1 MIPFLDLKSI
11 NAQYRSE
18 LIDAATRVIDSG
30 WYIQGTEVKAFE
42 EEFAN
47 YCGSKH
53 CIGVANG
60 LDALILTLRAWKELG
75 KLKEGDEVIVPANT
89 YIASI
94 LAITENRL
102 KPVLVEPDEA
112 TFNICPKNIAKAI
125 TPNTKAILAVHL
137 YGQMAPMPE
146 IMALADSHNLL
157 VLEDAAQAHGAS
169 INGRKAGNWGH
180 AAGFSFY
187 PGKNLGALGD
197 AGAVTTNDEEL
208 AQTIRALGNYGSHK
222 KYENLYQ
229 GVNSRLDE
237 MQAAMLRVKLRHLDT
252 EIEHRRAVAAAYMEG
267 LADSGLMLPLEIG
280 VSPMSLESHVWHLFV
295 IRTKNREK
303 LQKQLVKQGVQTL
316 IHYPIAPHKQLAY
329 SDFSH
334 LIFPVTEAIHGEVL
348 SLPMGPKITDQEL
361 SLVVGAVNSSIIQ
374 YKKSK

>member
-1 MIPFLDLKSI
+1 MISFLDLKSI

-30 WYIQGTEVKAFE
+30 WYIQGNEVKAFE

-47 YCGSKH
+47 YCGTKH

-125 TPNTKAILAVHL
+125 TLNTKAILAVHL

-146 IMALADSHNLL
+146 IMALAEKHNLL

-169 INGRKAGNWGH
+169 INGQKAGNWGH

-197 AGAVTTNDEEL
+197 AGAVTTNDQEL

-252 EIEHRRAVAAAYMEG
+252 EIKHRRSVAAAYMEG
-267 LADSGLMLPLEIG
+267 LADSGLALPLATG
-280 VSPMSLESHVWHLFV
+280 VLPISLESHVWHLFV

-303 LQKQLVKQGVQTL
+303 LQRQLAEQDVQTL
-316 IHYPIAPHKQLAY
+316 IHYPIAPHQQQAFSNL
-329 SDFSH
+329 SH
-334 LIFPVTEAIHGEVL
+334 LQFPITEAIHDEVL
-348 SLPMGPKITDQEL
+348 SLPIGPILTLEEIENVID
-361 SLVVGAVNSSIIQ
+361 SVIAR
-374 YKKSK
+374 